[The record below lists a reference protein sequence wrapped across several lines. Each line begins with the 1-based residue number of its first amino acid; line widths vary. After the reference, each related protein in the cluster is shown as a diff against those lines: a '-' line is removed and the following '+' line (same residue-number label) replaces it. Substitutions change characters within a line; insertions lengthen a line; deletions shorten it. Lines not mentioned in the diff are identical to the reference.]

1 MKLAL
6 REDMSQGAT
15 LAEQIAWLEGLGFD
29 GIELHRS
36 RRRQQPPPARERT
49 PRLPSRLRRTQRVR
63 LRRIP
68 RHRV

>member
-6 REDMSQGAT
+6 REDMSQGGT

-36 RRRQQPPPARERT
+36 RRRQQSPAARERT
-49 PRLPSRLRRTQRVR
+49 PRFSTWLRRTQRGR